1 MSEWILHTRPS
12 PAPGIHGV
20 GPALAPWTVADFSPN
35 VSSNCSSPR
44 CHHEKTSSMR
54 GTASVAEF
62 PLVPDQQEYVE
73 YRGLSIDI
81 FGPPPAR
88 AATRSGAFR
97 LSAPTSTPT
106 PADIAPAPRA
116 PRRVARLNPCA
127 PVQRYPSAR
136 RTNECVLRQLSAG
149 ASRRESAGASWAC
162 WVDAAGGRRHRRSS
176 YVGADDIPTSRA
188 WYHGTGPCALQ
199 NSRDASSCPH
209 PAFFPAWLLTTG
221 IATDIIR
228 CSVQR
233 ARTYDCLSG
242 GHTRALEAIRFA
254 PSIYK
259 KSHRNIINWRFSAFM
274 LGEGSPKPHR
284 FASAAFTAGAKPL
297 RWRWPFP
304 LARGLSLGRSLSA
317 DAGLFRWRGAFLLF
331 FLFYV
336 KSLFLARCAEH
347 FRSPLGP
354 LCRAFSLAAG
364 PAAQSFTLAARP
376 TAWCRPTS
384 GVYTVNVI
392 DSVMGAPDASRR

>member
-1 MSEWILHTRPS
+1 MLVRYVRFILAAWGWWVGEAARDPRRGLAS
-12 PAPGIHGV
+12 GAAGNLSLPAPHTISSLRAPGEPIELRGAGIPFLASSRRADGSV
-20 GPALAPWTVADFSPN
+20 RARKVAAALRDIAAYSATSALCACGLLQAPAVENQKRYKFSLGKME
-35 VSSNCSSPR
+35 R
-44 CHHEKTSSMR
+44 GLCHHS
-54 GTASVAEF
+54 
-62 PLVPDQQEYVE
+62 
-73 YRGLSIDI
+73 
-81 FGPPPAR
+81 
-88 AATRSGAFR
+88 
-97 LSAPTSTPT
+97 
-106 PADIAPAPRA
+106 
-116 PRRVARLNPCA
+116 
-127 PVQRYPSAR
+127 
-136 RTNECVLRQLSAG
+136 
-149 ASRRESAGASWAC
+149 
-162 WVDAAGGRRHRRSS
+162 
-176 YVGADDIPTSRA
+176 IPTSHHLDLPLPA
-188 WYHGTGPCALQ
+188 TLAPLLQ
-199 NSRDASSCPH
+199 
-209 PAFFPAWLLTTG
+209 
-221 IATDIIR
+221 
-228 CSVQR
+228 
-233 ARTYDCLSG
+233 
-242 GHTRALEAIRFA
+242 
-254 PSIYK
+254 SIYK